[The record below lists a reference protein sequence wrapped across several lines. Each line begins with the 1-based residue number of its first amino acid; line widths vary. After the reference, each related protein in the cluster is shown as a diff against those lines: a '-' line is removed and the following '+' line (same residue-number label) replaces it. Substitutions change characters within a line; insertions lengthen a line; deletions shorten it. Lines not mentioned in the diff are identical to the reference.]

1 MISGSIVCSM
11 RQYIKLADRHAFTG
25 RGALLLRK
33 DVSDGESDRR
43 QSHHWLGEGE
53 KSGNFFRSAGGR
65 SWPIADTEPPRFRVR
80 YREESGHRELEPSRQ
95 LLTQSGHCRFPGWS
109 FQSGSWISYDA
120 AFLGIR
126 ANNETAR
133 HRVVHGRFSGFL
145 RVDPHRA
152 VPLTL
157 RPW

>member
-43 QSHHWLGEGE
+43 QSQHWLGEGE

-65 SWPIADTEPPRFRVR
+65 SWPLADSAISRPRVR
-80 YREESGHRELEPSRQ
+80 YWGHSGRATGRPM
-95 LLTQSGHCRFPGWS
+95 TQSGHQRGLLCQLHPRRRPTS
-109 FQSGSWISYDA
+109 IEH
-120 AFLGIR
+120 LGLWPIE
-126 ANNETAR
+126 AKIHCEGTA
-133 HRVVHGRFSGFL
+133 GRCWQPVCLFVFARRL
-145 RVDPHRA
+145 A
-152 VPLTL
+152 LNK
-157 RPW
+157 